1 MRKINILKAIVD
13 LLWIFSMPIVLVIL
27 GFSIAIFFVDL
38 SELNI
43 KINSVNFNTDT
54 LLSKILLVIS
64 GLNYLLII
72 AALFFFRKVLN
83 YFIRVKIFKETVILS
98 FKKIGNLLSVSGIIS
113 LTISMISKV
122 YFEQKVSLEF
132 GLNQHLVV
140 ICLGL
145 FFLVLSEVFKIAKHQ
160 KQENDL
166 TI

>member
-13 LLWIFSMPIVLVIL
+13 LLWFFSMPIIL
-27 GFSIAIFFVDL
+27 LIVGFSIAIFFADL
-38 SELNI
+38 GDLNV
-43 KINSVNFNTDT
+43 KINSVNFNNNT
-54 LLSKILLVIS
+54 LLSKILLIIS

-72 AALFFFRKVLN
+72 AALYFFRKVLN
-83 YFIRVKIFKETVILS
+83 FFIRVKIFEETVILY

-113 LTISMISKV
+113 LTISMVSKA
-122 YFEQKVSLEF
+122 YFEQKIALEF
-132 GLNQHLVV
+132 GLNQHLVI

>member
-27 GFSIAIFFVDL
+27 GFSIAIFFVDI

-43 KINSVNFNTDT
+43 KINSVNFNSGT
-54 LLSKILLVIS
+54 LLSKTLLVIS
-64 GLNYLLII
+64 ALNYLLII
-72 AALFFFRKVLN
+72 AALYFFKKVLN
-83 YFIRVKIFKETVILS
+83 YFIRVKIFEETVISS
-98 FKKIGNLLSVSGIIS
+98 FQKIGNLLSISGIIS

-132 GLNQHLVV
+132 GLNQHLVI

-145 FFLVLSEVFKIAKHQ
+145 FFLVLSEIFKIAKNQ

>member
-13 LLWIFSMPIVLVIL
+13 LLLIFSMPIVLLII

-38 SELNI
+38 GELNI
-43 KINSVNFNTDT
+43 KINSVNFNSDT
-54 LLSKILLVIS
+54 LLSKTLVVIS
-64 GLNYLLII
+64 ALNYLLII
-72 AALFFFRKVLN
+72 TALYFFKKVLN
-83 YFIRVKIFKETVILS
+83 HFIRVKIFEETVITS

-113 LTISMISKV
+113 LTISMISKI
-122 YFEQKVSLEF
+122 YFEQKISLEF
-132 GLNQHLVV
+132 GLNQHIVI

-145 FFLVLSEVFKIAKHQ
+145 FFIILSEIFKIAKNQ

>member
-13 LLWIFSMPIVLVIL
+13 LLWIFSMPIVLLIL
-27 GFSIAIFFVDL
+27 GFSIAIFFVEL
-38 SELNI
+38 GELNI
-43 KINSVNFNTDT
+43 KINSVNFNNDT
-54 LLSKILLVIS
+54 LLSKRLLVIS

-72 AALFFFRKVLN
+72 AALYFFRKILS
-83 YFIRVKIFKETVILS
+83 YFIRVKIFEETVISS
-98 FKKIGNLLSVSGIIS
+98 FKKIGNLLSISGIIS

-132 GLNQHLVV
+132 GLNQHLVI

>member
-13 LLWIFSMPIVLVIL
+13 LLWILSMPIILVIL

-38 SELNI
+38 GELNI
-43 KINSVNFNTDT
+43 TINSVNFDKNT
-54 LLSKILLVIS
+54 LLSKILLVVS
-64 GLNYLLII
+64 GLNHLLII
-72 AALFFFRKVLN
+72 AALYFFRKTLN
-83 YFIRVKIFKETVILS
+83 YFVRIKIFEEIVISS
-98 FKKIGNLLSVSGIIS
+98 FKKIGHLLSISGVIS

-132 GLNQHLVV
+132 GLNQHLVI